1 MDLSKTHKQLKY
13 DFVFAVGVALLGVLI
28 GYIAAMY
35 ISEVS
40 PSVVNVLKTIVI
52 LYVLI
57 SIPLSLSLFKRR
69 LAKISTYGAHEDKI
83 RGYIN
88 ISRIRILFIIIGLLC
103 AIILFFVCKLNDM
116 LYLIGIE
123 LIILVLCIP
132 THNRVEQEMAVFMS
146 ENNEIVE

>member
-1 MDLSKTHKQLKY
+1 MGFSKTHKQLKY

-40 PSVVNVLKTIVI
+40 PSVVNVLKIIVI

-57 SIPLSLSLFKRR
+57 FILLLLSLFKRR
-69 LAKISTYGAHEDKI
+69 LAKISTYGAYEDKI

-88 ISRIRILFIIIGLLC
+88 ISRIHILFIIIGLLC
-103 AIILFFVCKLNDM
+103 AIIPDRPVPQL
-116 LYLIGIE
+116 
-123 LIILVLCIP
+123 
-132 THNRVEQEMAVFMS
+132 R
-146 ENNEIVE
+146 

>member
-1 MDLSKTHKQLKY
+1 
-13 DFVFAVGVALLGVLI
+13 
-28 GYIAAMY
+28 MY

-88 ISRIRILFIIIGLLC
+88 ISRIRILFIMIGLLC
-103 AIILFFVCKLNDM
+103 AIMLFFVCKLNDM

-132 THNRVEQEMAVFMS
+132 THNRVELEMAVFMP
-146 ENNEIVE
+146 ENNEIVK

>member
-1 MDLSKTHKQLKY
+1 MDFSTTHKQLKY

-35 ISEVS
+35 ISKVS
-40 PSVVNVLKTIVI
+40 PSVV

-57 SIPLSLSLFKRR
+57 STPLSLSLFKRR

-88 ISRIRILFIIIGLLC
+88 ISRVRILFIMIGLLC
-103 AIILFFVCKLNDM
+103 AIMLFLVCKLNDM

-132 THNRVEQEMAVFMS
+132 THNRVEQEMAVFMP

>member
-1 MDLSKTHKQLKY
+1 MDFSTTHKQLKY

-35 ISEVS
+35 ISKVS

-69 LAKISTYGAHEDKI
+69 LAKM
-83 RGYIN
+83 
-88 ISRIRILFIIIGLLC
+88 IGLLC
-103 AIILFFVCKLNDM
+103 AIMLFLVCKLNDM

-132 THNRVEQEMAVFMS
+132 THNRVEQEMAVFMP

>member
-1 MDLSKTHKQLKY
+1 MDFSTTHKQLKY
-13 DFVFAVGVALLGVLI
+13 NFVFAVGVALLGVLI
-28 GYIAAMY
+28 GY
-35 ISEVS
+35 
-40 PSVVNVLKTIVI
+40 I

-69 LAKISTYGAHEDKI
+69 LAKISNYGAHEDKI

-88 ISRIRILFIIIGLLC
+88 ISRVRILFIMIGLLC
-103 AIILFFVCKLNDM
+103 TIMLFFVCKLNDM

-123 LIILVLCIP
+123 LIILLLCIP
-132 THNRVEQEMAVFMS
+132 THNRVEQEMAVFMP